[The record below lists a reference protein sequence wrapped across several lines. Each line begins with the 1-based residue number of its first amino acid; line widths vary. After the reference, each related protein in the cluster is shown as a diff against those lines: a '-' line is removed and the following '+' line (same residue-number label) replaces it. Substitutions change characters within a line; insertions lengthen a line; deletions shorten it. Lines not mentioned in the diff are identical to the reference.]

1 MIDVNRYLTH
11 IRMKLIQVFM
21 SKVYKD
27 KSTTLKYYFKKS
39 NTDKLIVVFSSC
51 TRKGA
56 KARYNYIYTLKNK
69 DINQLYILDDFGYD
83 NRGAYY
89 LGRNN
94 DFYIE
99 KSVTKLIQSV
109 IKENNINNVTFA
121 GSSKGGYAALLF
133 GCKFENSNIIVGA
146 PQYYLGKYLDDDP
159 MRHTLEYIIGEIT
172 EEKLES
178 LNKYLSNALSN
189 SCDNIEV
196 LLHCSINEETYD
208 NHVKDLIKD
217 MEKNNIKVI
226 FNKGYY
232 KEHSEVG
239 REFSKILIEKV

>member
-1 MIDVNRYLTH
+1 MGGVNKYLTH
-11 IRMKLIQVFM
+11 IRMKLIQIFM
-21 SKVYKD
+21 SKIYKD
-27 KSTTLKYYFKKS
+27 NSVTLKYYLKKS

-51 TRKGA
+51 TRKGV

-99 KSVTKLIQSV
+99 KSVTKLIEKV
-109 IKENNINNVTFA
+109 IRENNINSVIFA

-146 PQYYLGKYLDDDP
+146 PQYYLGKYLDDEP
-159 MRHTLEYIIGEIT
+159 KRNTLEYIIGEIS
-172 EEKLES
+172 EEKVEN
-178 LNKYLSNALSN
+178 LNKYLANRLEE
-189 SCDNIEV
+189 SCKNIKV
-196 LLHCSINEETYD
+196 FLHCSVNEETYD
-208 NHVKDLIKD
+208 NHVKYLITDIK
-217 MEKNNIKVI
+217 KNNIKLI